1 MGGKWGRPVRRLGSV
16 AAHNHPGPSP
26 GRPRLAPLVYLRI
39 DGKMF
44 IVGSFRRCRCR
55 PGLGA

>member
-1 MGGKWGRPVRRLGSV
+1 MGGPFAGSDLLLLTTTG
-16 AAHNHPGPSP
+16 AKS